1 MLDNW
6 IWSETILMRISQ
18 HFQTKERINKELVEA
33 KIKSRSLN
41 EATFSLKQVFYGT
54 FDFMIYSIEHPGLDE
69 YDEKKVEG
77 KFSIAKIRKEM
88 TKNAEG
94 NIDIS
99 ELWHKLVKE
108 ITLIEP

>member
-1 MLDNW
+1 M
-6 IWSETILMRISQ
+6 
-18 HFQTKERINKELVEA
+18 
-33 KIKSRSLN
+33 N

-54 FDFMIYSIEHPGLDE
+54 FDFMIHSIEHPGLDE
-69 YDEKKVEG
+69 FDEEKVEG

-99 ELWHKLVKE
+99 QLWHTLVKE
-108 ITLIEP
+108 ITMIDP